1 MVSEEPSETSPL
13 LSNDRYNDLT
23 KHVSSEDIQEV
34 SGEQEIQYPRL
45 PEVRKKLKYILPAP
59 AITIRVRKQP
69 LIDVSQLAIDN
80 TQVFLSAADQTLVA
94 ASYGSIRSDLNALNN
109 TSWIATS

>member
-1 MVSEEPSETSPL
+1 MVSERPSETSPL

-34 SGEQEIQYPRL
+34 PGKQEIQYPGL
-45 PEVRKKLKYILPAP
+45 PEVRKKLKYILPA
-59 AITIRVRKQP
+59 ITIGVRKQP
-69 LIDVSQLAIDN
+69 LIDVSQLAIDY

-94 ASYGSIRSDLNALNN
+94 ASYGNIGSDLNALNN
-109 TSWIATS
+109 ASWIATS